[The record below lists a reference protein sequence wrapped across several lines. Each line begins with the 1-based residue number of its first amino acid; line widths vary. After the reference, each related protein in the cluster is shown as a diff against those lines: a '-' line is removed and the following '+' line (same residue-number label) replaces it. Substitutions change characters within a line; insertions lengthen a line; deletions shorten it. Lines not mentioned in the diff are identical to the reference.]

1 MNREILLVT
10 TLSLVLSGCVTF
22 SHDFY
27 LMDRRSGVIGQGTV
41 PANGQ
46 HGGPITLTIGGKVF
60 RGRWVYTET
69 GGSAAVGTAVVVSGA
84 RSSAATGTFMGLP
97 TGGNG
102 TVMAAAQD
110 GTTLRCS
117 FYFSDWDL
125 KGTGVCQDN
134 KGETYDLQ
142 IH

>member
-1 MNREILLVT
+1 MRTIGVVFVAAMMLG
-10 TLSLVLSGCVTF
+10 GCVTF

-27 LMDRRSGVIGQGTV
+27 LMGRQSGVTGSATV

-46 HGGPITLTIGGKVF
+46 HGGPIAITLGGKIF
-60 RGRWVYTET
+60 EGRWVYAES
-69 GGSAAVGTAVVVSGA
+69 GGSAGIATATSVSGTQTA
-84 RSSAATGTFMGLP
+84 TATGTFIGLP

-102 TVMAAAQD
+102 TVMAAASD
-110 GTTLRCS
+110 GTTLRCT
-117 FYFSDWDL
+117 FYFSEWNL

-142 IH
+142 IS

>member
-1 MNREILLVT
+1 MRSACLVILLSVA
-10 TLSLVLSGCVTF
+10 LAGCVTL

-27 LMDRRSGVIGQGTV
+27 LIGRQSGTTGQGTV

-46 HGGPITLTIGGKVF
+46 HGGPITITLGGKAF
-60 RGRWVYTET
+60 RGRWVYVET
-69 GGSAAVGTAVVVSGA
+69 GGSVGLGAATSSSGTRATTT
-84 RSSAATGTFMGLP
+84 TGTFVGLP

-102 TVMAAAQD
+102 TVMAAASD
-110 GTTLRCS
+110 GMTLRCT
-117 FYFSDWDL
+117 FYFSEWNL

-142 IH
+142 IS

>member
-1 MNREILLVT
+1 MRVTAPALLLALT
-10 TLSLVLSGCVTF
+10 LSGCITL

-27 LMDRRSGVIGQGTV
+27 LMGRTSGVTGSATV

-46 HGGPITLTIGGKVF
+46 HGGPITITLGKRVF
-60 RGRWVYTET
+60 QGRWVYAESGGAAGIATAT
-69 GGSAAVGTAVVVSGA
+69 GYSGAHTATATGTAV
-84 RSSAATGTFMGLP
+84 GLP

-102 TVMAAAQD
+102 TVLAAAAD
-110 GTTLRCS
+110 GTTLRCT
-117 FYFSDWDL
+117 FYFSEWNL

-142 IH
+142 IS